1 MQGEIFQL
9 LNFKNRTYDV
19 IRMLQSNLPNFQ
31 KYKILMF
38 TEKNAMIDLTEMLHF
53 QIKKMKRQRV
63 VMVIMEEGLAFR
75 HIS

>member
-1 MQGEIFQL
+1 
-9 LNFKNRTYDV
+9 
-19 IRMLQSNLPNFQ
+19 MLQSNLPNFQ

-53 QIKKMKRQRV
+53 QIKMKRQRV